1 MTTPPKEFALKVLN
15 GFDELA
21 RPEIQNVLIAKIWD
35 YVKSY
40 SERIIL
46 RKPDEEIQI
55 KLLSIHKIFSEH
67 FKDVDL
73 AVEIKKGELLGSI
86 PVPNVGHLAQV
97 KKLNIEDNQKAAE
110 LIKEL
115 GL

>member
-73 AVEIKKGELLGSI
+73 AVEMKKGELLGSI

-110 LIKEL
+110 LIKEY